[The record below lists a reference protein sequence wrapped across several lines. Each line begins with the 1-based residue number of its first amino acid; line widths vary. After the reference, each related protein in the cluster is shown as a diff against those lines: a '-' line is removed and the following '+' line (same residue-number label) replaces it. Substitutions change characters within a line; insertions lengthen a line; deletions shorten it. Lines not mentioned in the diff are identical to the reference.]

1 VRKIHKE
8 GQKISFRARAGK
20 ANNPH
25 ITQEVPMSGPH
36 CCAATPLDD
45 DVARSAANWI
55 LAALVA
61 VVLGAAALAV
71 ASAESPAENGRSLVL
86 RNVSAL

>member
-1 VRKIHKE
+1 VSKTNKDS
-8 GQKISFRARAGK
+8 QKISFRAWAGK

-25 ITQEVPMSGPH
+25 IDLENPMQAPLPR
-36 CCAATPLDD
+36 AAPPPDD
-45 DVARSAANWI
+45 DVARSAATWI

-61 VVLGAAALAV
+61 VVLVAAALAV
-71 ASAESPAENGRSLVL
+71 VAVEGQSEGGIHLVL